1 MPTDTMQIRISGK
14 NFDIG
19 AALRAHVEKRLPEVI
34 GKYFDHAMTAQVVME
49 KQRQTFH
56 VECVVYLPTG
66 LVLQTNG
73 SGADAYAALDEA
85 LEHLEKRLRRYKK
98 RLISHTRQ
106 RRRKPMPVM
115 EAASFVLAPVA
126 EEAEAPAQDADSADS
141 APAIVAEGTERIGEM
156 SVDEAVMQ
164 LELGNRSFVLFRNAR
179 HGGVNV
185 VYWRGDG
192 NIGWV
197 DPGPCAQEG

>member
-1 MPTDTMQIRISGK
+1 MTTHTMQIRISGK

-19 AALRAHVEKRLPEVI
+19 AALRGHVEKRLPEVI
-34 GKYFDHAMTAQVVME
+34 GKYFDHALTAQVVME

-56 VECVVYLPTG
+56 VECVVHLPTG

-73 SGADAYAALDEA
+73 SGTDAYAALDEA

-106 RRRKPMPVM
+106 RRKKPMPAM
-115 EAASFVLAPVA
+115 EAASFVLAPAPEEPAAGASA
-126 EEAEAPAQDADSADS
+126 EMVTDD
-141 APAIVAEGTERIGEM
+141 APAIVAEGTERISEM

-164 LELGNRSFVLFRNAR
+164 LELSNRSFVLFRNAR

-197 DPGPCAQEG
+197 DPGPCAPAD